1 MWRHSWKVEDRK
13 KYCEAKEDLKSII
26 SMAMNRAAWE
36 VVEKVDSCYYSCELY
51 LELPIQKIWCY

>member
-1 MWRHSWKVEDRK
+1 MEDRK

-26 SMAMNRAAWE
+26 SMAMNWAARE

-51 LELPIQKIWCY
+51 LELPIQKI